1 MSAALALGD
10 DPAVQAAQAA
20 PEAVQPARDLLRF
33 ITCGSVDDG
42 KSTLIGRLLYDANA
56 LPDDQLE
63 ALDRDSRKFGTQG
76 DKLDLALLVDGLSA
90 EREQGITIDVA
101 YRYFAT
107 ARRSFIVADTPGHEQ
122 YTRNMATG
130 ASGAEL
136 AIILIDARKGVLAQ
150 TRRHSFIVSLV
161 GIRHVVVAVNK
172 MDLVG
177 YDQDRFLAI
186 ERDYRALARDLGFE
200 HITVIP
206 ISARDGDNVASG
218 SAAMPWYR
226 GPSLFEHL
234 ETVDATPAQSAAG
247 FLLPVQWVNRPNLD
261 FRGFAGSI
269 ARGSIAPGDEVM
281 VLPGGG
287 PTRVARIVTSDGDLD
302 EAVAGQAVTLVL
314 ADELDISRGDVL
326 AGVDQKVAVRSAFSA
341 RLLWTSDRPL
351 QSGDA
356 TILRLGTATANA
368 SVVLSAQID
377 IHTFR
382 EEVGAP
388 DSPASTTLNSNGL
401 GRVTVNL
408 DRPLAVSRYSDNRE
422 LGSFILIDRQTNDTV
437 ALGVIDAVDF
447 SPAKG
452 TEPATNRSLSWR
464 PRLADLAR
472 RAVAPVSSNAG
483 DVVREGL
490 SWRLSSAALVTVTV
504 AALSG
509 NAALAFAAGSTD
521 LVLRP
526 ALRGAHRKIWRGIIH
541 RRLSRFQAFNEGDG
555 I

>member
-1 MSAALALGD
+1 MSAALALRD
-10 DPAVQAAQAA
+10 APRLQAEQADTA
-20 PEAVQPARDLLRF
+20 SAEPARGLLRF

-76 DKLDLALLVDGLSA
+76 EKLDLALLVDGLSA

-177 YDQDRFLAI
+177 YDQDRFLEI

-200 HITVIP
+200 HITLIP
-206 ISARDGDNVASG
+206 ISARDGDNVSAASF
-218 SAAMPWYR
+218 AMPWYR
-226 GPSLFEHL
+226 GPSLIEHL
-234 ETVDATPAQSAAG
+234 ETVEATPAQFAAG
-247 FLLPVQWVNRPNLD
+247 FLMPVQWVNRPNLD
-261 FRGFAGSI
+261 FRGFAGTI
-269 ARGSIAPGDEVM
+269 ARGSVSLGSEVI

-287 PTRVARIVTSDGDLD
+287 RTRVSRIVTADGDLD

-326 AGVDQKVAVRSAFSA
+326 AGVDQKLTVRSAFSA

-356 TILRLGTATANA
+356 AILRLGTATANA
-368 SVVLSAQID
+368 TVLLSAQID

-382 EEVGAP
+382 EEPRVAETQSSG
-388 DSPASTTLNSNGL
+388 TLNSNGL
-401 GRVTVNL
+401 GRVVINL
-408 DRPLAVSRYSDNRE
+408 DRPLAVSRYLENRE

-437 ALGVIDAVDF
+437 ALGVIDAVDLTT
-447 SPAKG
+447 AKG
-452 TEPATNRSLSWR
+452 AETAAQRGLSWR
-464 PRLADLAR
+464 PRLAGWSR
-472 RAVAPVSSNAG
+472 RAISPVSSNAG
-483 DVVREGL
+483 DVVREAL
-490 SWRLSSAALVTVTV
+490 SWRLASAALVALAV

-509 NAALAFAAGSTD
+509 DAAWALVAGSAD

-526 ALRGAHRKIWRGIIH
+526 ALRGAHRRIWRAVIH

>member
-1 MSAALALGD
+1 MSAALALRD
-10 DPAVQAAQAA
+10 DPQAGQAAATS
-20 PEAVQPARDLLRF
+20 VQPARGLLRF

-136 AIILIDARKGVLAQ
+136 AIILIDGRKGVLAQ

-177 YDQDRFLAI
+177 YDQARFLDI
-186 ERDYRALARDLGFE
+186 ERDYRALAEDLGFE
-200 HITVIP
+200 QITVIP
-206 ISARDGDNVASG
+206 ISARDGDNVSTAS
-218 SAAMPWYR
+218 ATMPWYR
-226 GPSLFEHL
+226 GPSLIEHL
-234 ETVDATPAQSAAG
+234 ETVDATPALSAAG

-261 FRGFAGSI
+261 FRGFAGTI
-269 ARGSIAPGDEVM
+269 ARGSISPNDEVM

-287 PTRVARIVTSDGDLD
+287 RTRVSRIVTADGDLD

-314 ADELDISRGDVL
+314 AEELDISRGDVL
-326 AGVDQKVAVRSAFSA
+326 AGIDQRVAVRSAFSA

-351 QSGDA
+351 QSGDPA
-356 TILRLGTATANA
+356 ILRLGAATANA
-368 SVVLSAQID
+368 SVVLTAQID

-382 EEVGAP
+382 EEPHAAE
-388 DSPASTTLNSNGL
+388 SQASATLTSNGI

-408 DRPLAVSRYSDNRE
+408 DRPLAMSRYSDSRE

-437 ALGVIDAVDF
+437 ALGVIDAVDLDT
-447 SPAKG
+447 AKG
-452 TEPATNRSLSWR
+452 PKPVADRGASWR
-464 PRLADLAR
+464 PRLAGWAR

-483 DVVREGL
+483 DIVREAL
-490 SWRLSSAALVTVTV
+490 SWRLGSAALVT
-504 AALSG
+504 LQS
-509 NAALAFAAGSTD
+509 
-521 LVLRP
+521 
-526 ALRGAHRKIWRGIIH
+526 
-541 RRLSRFQAFNEGDG
+541 RRCRAMRSCPWP
-555 I
+555 